1 MSTAILP
8 QLLAALDE
16 REIALNCDD
25 VAWESPQTEER
36 MAEWAE
42 TYLSPDTL
50 LTREELILYAPLS
63 FMRDP
68 CR

>member
-16 REIALNCDD
+16 RGISLNRDD
-25 VAWESPQTEER
+25 VAWESPQTKER